1 MNMPILAM
9 LLGSAAVK
17 VGDKAPDFTLPDTA
31 GAPVALS
38 KLLESGPVIL
48 AFYPKAFTSG

>member
-17 VGDKAPDFTLPDTA
+17 VGDKAPDFSLPDTA